1 MENIA
6 SSSDMSTP
14 EVGRILSNPNDR
26 DELMSAINHLDI
38 KWKETMEL
46 WKPVSNVITLQN
58 EMIERF
64 FPAESKLLKP
74 NEGNNYQIH
83 YVISGQVRG
92 KDKR

>member
-64 FPAESKLLKP
+64 FLRKV
-74 NEGNNYQIH
+74 NYSNQMK
-83 YVISGQVRG
+83 VIII
-92 KDKR
+92 KFIM